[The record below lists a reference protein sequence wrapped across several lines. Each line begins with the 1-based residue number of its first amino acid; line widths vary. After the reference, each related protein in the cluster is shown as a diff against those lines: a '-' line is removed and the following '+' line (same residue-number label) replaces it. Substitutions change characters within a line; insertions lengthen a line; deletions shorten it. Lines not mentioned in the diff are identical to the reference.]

1 MAEFEV
7 KVRNLKTGETL
18 VASMADAEQCIAWLE
33 ERPPFIEI
41 LTVLSDV
48 SPAESKRM
56 KDAMRPYDS
65 VERELKA
72 KYDAELEAA
81 LQQRYQ
87 EEMALIE
94 KGDLGG
100 DDADADPNRPLAVK
114 YEIDEGFTVV
124 DDSRPLTDAA
134 RAACV
139 AWVKERN
146 AWVEGK
152 GQMVGEA
159 HLEVWPNDVPE
170 GDEDKRVLEGGRF
183 FPRLKT
189 EA

>member
-56 KDAMRPYDS
+56 KEAMRPYDS

-87 EEMALIE
+87 EEMAS
-94 KGDLGG
+94 
-100 DDADADPNRPLAVK
+100 
-114 YEIDEGFTVV
+114 
-124 DDSRPLTDAA
+124 SR
-134 RAACV
+134 RASWAQTTPTPT
-139 AWVKERN
+139 RT
-146 AWVEGK
+146 
-152 GQMVGEA
+152 
-159 HLEVWPNDVPE
+159 
-170 GDEDKRVLEGGRF
+170 GRS
-183 FPRLKT
+183 R
-189 EA
+189 

>member
-56 KDAMRPYDS
+56 KEAMRPYDS

-94 KGDLGG
+94 KGELGA

-139 AWVKERN
+139 VRWTPPARGPIGRG
-146 AWVEGK
+146 AG
-152 GQMVGEA
+152 GHRAPTSHMA
-159 HLEVWPNDVPE
+159 HAAC
-170 GDEDKRVLEGGRF
+170 GRAASIIA
-183 FPRLKT
+183 PRQ
-189 EA
+189 